1 MNHIHS
7 TNKVYKKIKITQF
20 NKTKK
25 KQTKRCEQS
34 PVVCCGHGCFL
45 IV

>member
-20 NKTKK
+20 NKKK
-25 KQTKRCEQS
+25 KKSKQKGVNRVQ
-34 PVVCCGHGCFL
+34 
-45 IV
+45 